1 MVVGKRF
8 RMNSVGRALGEV
20 VGVLKVQ
27 RVILT
32 VFTLFTLFLHI
43 FRLRIR
49 RHARAKHRKESP
61 RGLERPQASLW
72 PRNRV
77 QKWGRSSPT
86 QGFARVQ
93 IDRRAMRNLL
103 FFGHL
108 LDLQGDREGDAY
120 GDLGFSRT
128 LHLPALQVAI
138 EAL

>member
-1 MVVGKRF
+1 
-8 RMNSVGRALGEV
+8 MNSVGRALGEEV
-20 VGVLKVQ
+20 AVLKVQ
-27 RVILT
+27 GVILT
-32 VFTLFTLFLHI
+32 VFTLFTLFQHM

-49 RHARAKHRKESP
+49 RHTRAKHRKESP

-103 FFGHL
+103 LLGHL
-108 LDLQGDREGDAY
+108 LDRRGDRQGDAY
-120 GDLGFSRT
+120 GNPSIACTR
-128 LHLPALQVAI
+128 HLPALLKAKNAMQ
-138 EAL
+138 

>member
-1 MVVGKRF
+1 MKKVVKTR
-8 RMNSVGRALGEV
+8 
-20 VGVLKVQ
+20 LKY
-27 RVILT
+27 VIPT
-32 VFTLFTLFLHI
+32 FFTPFAQILAAH
-43 FRLRIR
+43 R
-49 RHARAKHRKESP
+49 RKLP
-61 RGLERPQASLW
+61 VGLERPRGSIW

-103 FFGHL
+103 FLVHL
-108 LDLQGDREGDAY
+108 LDRQGDREGDAY
-120 GDLGFSRT
+120 GDLGISCT